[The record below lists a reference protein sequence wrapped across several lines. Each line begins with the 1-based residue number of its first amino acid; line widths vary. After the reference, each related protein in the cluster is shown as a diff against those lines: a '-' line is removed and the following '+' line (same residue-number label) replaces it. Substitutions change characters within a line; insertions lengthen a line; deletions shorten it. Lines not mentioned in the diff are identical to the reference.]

1 MPGIIE
7 LIAGGS
13 VEKALEGLGQFAKSI
28 REAITGKSILDPNK
42 QAEILL
48 QAQEME
54 HAIVLAA
61 AAYDKAQM
69 EAQIAVNKVEA
80 ESPSIFKGGWR
91 PAVGWVCVLGLAYT
105 YLLRPILPWLISVG
119 AIIVGKES
127 VVPAL
132 PPIEIG
138 DLIVLLG
145 GMLGLGGMRSF
156 EKVKGVSAK

>member
-13 VEKALEGLGQFAKSI
+13 VGKALEGLGQFAKSI

-69 EAQIAVNKVEA
+69 EAQLAERLKAFPTRDDFFASMDRILGELKAIRDEQTSLSHLVVRHEDRLAVLEA
-80 ESPSIFKGGWR
+80 LHPDGQH
-91 PAVGWVCVLGLAYT
+91 V
-105 YLLRPILPWLISVG
+105 
-119 AIIVGKES
+119 
-127 VVPAL
+127 
-132 PPIEIG
+132 
-138 DLIVLLG
+138 
-145 GMLGLGGMRSF
+145 
-156 EKVKGVSAK
+156 